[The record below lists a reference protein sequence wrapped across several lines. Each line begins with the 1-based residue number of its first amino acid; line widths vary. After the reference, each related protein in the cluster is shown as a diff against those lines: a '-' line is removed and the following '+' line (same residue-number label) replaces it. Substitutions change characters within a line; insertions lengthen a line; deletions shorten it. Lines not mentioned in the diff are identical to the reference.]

1 MKRLLPIIVMGIT
14 LLSIGQAAAHGDTL
28 KVLATTT
35 ILADV
40 ARNVAGDH
48 AEVSSLIPPD
58 TDIHAFE
65 PTPQDVVKVAEADV
79 VLAVGA
85 GLESFLG
92 DLVANAVSAEPVIVS
107 NAIEMLSFGGG
118 EHGEA
123 EPEHSGAEVI
133 GVLGEEGICEEDHH
147 EQEAAAEDEHE
158 HGACDPHVWTD
169 PNNVMVWA
177 RNIAEAL
184 AVGDPEDADLYRENA
199 AIYIEQLTALD
210 EEVTQILSVIP
221 EAERILVTNH
231 EFFGYFAHHYGFE
244 VVGVVIEGGTTLNE
258 PDPQTLAEL
267 IEVVK
272 AEQVR
277 AIFAEISATP
287 SLAETVA
294 EAAGISVVTDLY
306 SDSLSAADGPA
317 GTYLDYLRHNAQV
330 IADALS

>member
-1 MKRLLPIIVMGIT
+1 MKRLVPIIVMAIA
-14 LLSIGQAAAHGDTL
+14 LLSIGQTTAHGDTL

-48 AEVSSLIPPD
+48 AEVESLVPPD

-65 PTPQDVVKVAEADV
+65 PTPQDVVRVAEADV

-92 DLVANAVSAEPVIVS
+92 DLVANAASIEPVIVS
-107 NAIEMLSFGGG
+107 NGIEMLAFGGHEQG
-118 EHGEA
+118 A
-123 EPEHSGAEVI
+123 AEVI
-133 GVLGEEGICEEDHH
+133 GTLGEEGVCE
-147 EQEAAAEDEHE
+147 ATPVEDEHD
-158 HGACDPHVWTD
+158 HGVCDPHVWTD

-177 RNIAEAL
+177 RNVAEAL
-184 AVGDPEDADLYRENA
+184 AAVDPDDAELYHDNAEN
-199 AIYIEQLTALD
+199 YVEQLTALD
-210 EEVTQILSVIP
+210 EEVTQILSPIP
-221 EAERILVTNH
+221 EAQRILVTNH
-231 EFFGYFAHHYGFE
+231 EFFGYFAHHYGFK
-244 VVGVVIEGGTTLNE
+244 VVGVVIRGRTTLSE

-272 AEQVR
+272 TEQVQ
-277 AIFAEISATP
+277 AIVAEISATP
-287 SLAETVA
+287 GLAETVA
-294 EAAGISVVTDLY
+294 EAAGITVVTDIY
-306 SDSLSAADGPA
+306 SDSLSAPDGPA